1 MKKKV
6 IEKINIQK
14 RVLLL
19 LVLVFSFNL
28 NIFANESYTK
38 QDIEKMISK
47 MLIIGFNGE
56 TVNSNDEIY
65 KNIKSGLGGVIL
77 FDKDPNDKNKRKN
90 VRNKEQ
96 LKVLTSQLQSISKQ
110 KLLISIDQEGGIVQ
124 RLKSEDGFVNTL
136 KASEVALRGE
146 NFARTSYKSLAKDL
160 KESGINNDFAP
171 VVDLAI
177 NKQNKVI
184 VAKGRSF
191 GESSAEVIKYSS
203 IFVDELKKQN
213 VISVLKHFP
222 GHGSSLSDS
231 HLGFVDITK
240 TWTQKE
246 LEPYRYFIKNNKVD
260 MIMTAHVFNEKLD
273 KDYPATLSYNVN
285 TNLLRYKLGYE
296 GVLVSDDLQM
306 YAISKHYDL
315 KQTLTLAINSG
326 VNMLLFANQTAK
338 PIALKQ
344 IVDTIYSQ
352 ILSEEISLEQII
364 KSNHKID
371 SMMARYKK

>member
-1 MKKKV
+1 MIKERVIMQKKILILV
-6 IEKINIQK
+6 IIFVSFCIN
-14 RVLLL
+14 
-19 LVLVFSFNL
+19 S
-28 NIFANESYTK
+28 FANEVYTK
-38 QDIEKMISK
+38 EQIERMISK
-47 MLIIGFNGE
+47 MVIIGFKGE
-56 TVNSNDEIY
+56 TANPNDEIY
-65 KNIKSGLGGVIL
+65 KNVKSGLGGVIL
-77 FDKDPNDKNKRKN
+77 FDKDPTDKTKVKNIKNKQ
-90 VRNKEQ
+90 Q
-96 LKVLTSQLQSISKQ
+96 LQKLTSQLQSISKQ

-124 RLKSEDGFVNTL
+124 RLKKEDGFVDTP
-136 KASEVALRGE
+136 KASNIALMGE
-146 NFARTSYKSLAKDL
+146 EIARKTYKTLAVDL

-184 VAKGRSF
+184 VTKGRSF

-231 HLGFVDITK
+231 HLGFVDITN
-240 TWTQKE
+240 TWSEKE

-273 KDYPATLSYNVN
+273 DKYPSTLSHNVN
-285 TNLLRYKLGYE
+285 TKLLRYKLGFD

-326 VNMLLFANQTAK
+326 VNMLLFANQLAK
-338 PIALKQ
+338 PISLKQ
-344 IVDTIYSQ
+344 IVDTIYTQ
-352 ILSEEISLEQII
+352 ILSEEISLEEII
-364 KSNHKID
+364 KSNKKID
-371 SMMARYKK
+371 SMMAKYK

>member
-191 GESSAEVIKYSS
+191 GESSAEVIN
-203 IFVDELKKQN
+203 I
-213 VISVLKHFP
+213 
-222 GHGSSLSDS
+222 
-231 HLGFVDITK
+231 
-240 TWTQKE
+240 
-246 LEPYRYFIKNNKVD
+246 
-260 MIMTAHVFNEKLD
+260 
-273 KDYPATLSYNVN
+273 
-285 TNLLRYKLGYE
+285 
-296 GVLVSDDLQM
+296 LQFLWM
-306 YAISKHYDL
+306 
-315 KQTLTLAINSG
+315 N
-326 VNMLLFANQTAK
+326 
-338 PIALKQ
+338 
-344 IVDTIYSQ
+344 
-352 ILSEEISLEQII
+352 
-364 KSNHKID
+364 
-371 SMMARYKK
+371 